1 VLIGVVIV
9 DDQPLFRDG
18 LATLLS
24 TDPELA
30 VVGTAGD
37 GAEAVRVCQAVHPS
51 VVLMDLRMPVMDGAT
66 AIRKL
71 QVAEPRARV
80 LVLTT
85 FGDDASVFDALRAG
99 AVGYLLKDASRDE
112 LLAAIRAAHRGE
124 SMLSPAVATKVIA
137 ELARLA
143 DIAPPRTV
151 LDLSTREIDVLRLIG
166 RGASNKEIASGLALS
181 EGTVKNHLTKIFDK
195 LGVADRLG
203 AAIVAR
209 EAGIV

>member
-1 VLIGVVIV
+1 MLIGVVIV

-30 VVGTAGD
+30 VVGIAGD

-71 QVAEPRARV
+71 SVAEPRARV
-80 LVLTT
+80 IVLTT

-112 LLAAIRAAHRGE
+112 LRAAIRAAHRGE

-143 DIAPPRTV
+143 DTAPPRTV
-151 LDLSTREIDVLRLIG
+151 LDLSTREIDVLRLIA
-166 RGASNKEIASGLALS
+166 RGASNKEIASALALS
-181 EGTVKNHLTKIFDK
+181 EGTVKNHLTKIFEK

-203 AAIVAR
+203 AALVAR